1 MSDADTPAV
10 TRLDEPRDATG
21 QGASAG
27 DPERP
32 AAAEGATA
40 SGAPELAGAG
50 EPASAGVGARRERGE
65 LRDTTGDT
73 PDRGRAHASG
83 ELRDTTGDAEDGSG
97 LRATDRVR
105 RALEALRGWLGPP
118 RGYVLTRWLIL
129 RLLGV
134 VYLFAFLGI
143 VWQGLPLLGEH
154 GLTPAGA
161 YVERL
166 RDAGL
171 AFQDVPSVF
180 LLDPSDAALLGWAIV
195 GVALSAALLLG
206 YANLPSLA
214 VLWLIYGS
222 YERIGQLWWG
232 FGWEIQLLE
241 TTVVAACLV
250 HPWDPRPLRAPAPPR
265 TAIVLMRWLAFRIM
279 LGAGL
284 IKLRGDPCW
293 TALTCL
299 DAHFE
304 TQPIPNPLSPL
315 FHHLPHAVHA
325 AGVVFN
331 HIVEVGLP
339 WFAFGPRRLRL
350 VAALGMLGFQLV
362 LILSGNLAFLN
373 WLTVVPVIAL
383 LDDDFVVRCVPRRW
397 RDRLRAT
404 STAPRPPRLGH
415 RIFVGCIAALV
426 AYKSIPVVENLAA
439 RHHHQAMNQSYDRLA
454 LVNTYGAFGSVG
466 MERYELVIEGTRDAD
481 PTTARWSAY
490 ELPCKPGAL
499 DRRPCVLGPYHR
511 RLDWLIWFAAMYDR
525 PQPWVLHLVWKLLD
539 GDRGIREL
547 LAGDPFGGDAPRF
560 VRIQRF
566 RYHLEPYSSPT
577 WWTRDDE
584 QPWLSPV
591 ALDTPG
597 LRETLERFGMPS
609 PTLR

>member
-1 MSDADTPAV
+1 M
-10 TRLDEPRDATG
+10 DE
-21 QGASAG
+21 
-27 DPERP
+27 
-32 AAAEGATA
+32 
-40 SGAPELAGAG
+40 
-50 EPASAGVGARRERGE
+50 
-65 LRDTTGDT
+65 
-73 PDRGRAHASG
+73 
-83 ELRDTTGDAEDGSG
+83 AEDV
-97 LRATDRVR
+97 RAATPLQQLVR
-105 RALEALRGWLGPP
+105 WLPP
-118 RGYVLTRWLIL
+118 ARGYVLTRWLIL

-143 VWQGLPLLGEH
+143 LWQGLPLVGAH

-161 YVERL
+161 YVDQL
-166 RDAGL
+166 RGGGL
-171 AFQDVPSVF
+171 TFWDVPSVF
-180 LLDPSDAALLGWAIV
+180 LLDASDAALRGWAIA
-195 GVALSAALLLG
+195 GVVLAAALVAG

-214 VLWLIYGS
+214 ALWLIYGS

-241 TTVVAACLV
+241 TTVIAACLV
-250 HPWDPRPLRAPAPPR
+250 HPWDPRPLRAPAPPI

-293 TALTCL
+293 TELTCL

-331 HIVEVGLP
+331 HVAEVVLP

-350 VAALGMLGFQLV
+350 VAVLGMLAFQLV

-383 LDDDFVVRCVPRRW
+383 LDDDFLLRCTPERLRGWLRTRSARSRTPRR
-397 RDRLRAT
+397 
-404 STAPRPPRLGH
+404 GH

-426 AYKSIPVVENLAA
+426 AIKSWPVIANLAS
-439 RHHHQAMNQSYDRLA
+439 HHQAMNRSYDRLA

-466 MERYELVIEGTRDAD
+466 MERYELVIEGTRDPD
-481 PTTARWSAY
+481 PATARWSAY
-490 ELPCKPGAL
+490 ELPCKPGDLA
-499 DRRPCVLGPYHR
+499 RRPCVLGPYHR
-511 RLDWLIWFAAMYDR
+511 RLDWLIWFAAMSEQPRD
-525 PQPWVLHLVWKLLD
+525 PWVLHLVWKLLD

-547 LAGDPFGGDAPRF
+547 LAVDPFGGAAPRF
-560 VRIQRF
+560 VRIRRF
-566 RYHLEPYSSPT
+566 QYHLAPYGSPT
-577 WWTRDDE
+577 WWTRDHE
-584 QPWLSPV
+584 QPWLPPV

-597 LRETLERFGMPS
+597 LREALERFDMPS

>member
-1 MSDADTPAV
+1 MSDADDTPPAAAGD
-10 TRLDEPRDATG
+10 TAGD
-21 QGASAG
+21 G
-27 DPERP
+27 DPEGGAQVRVAP
-32 AAAEGATA
+32 PFAEVL
-40 SGAPELAGAG
+40 ERL
-50 EPASAGVGARRERGE
+50 RR
-65 LRDTTGDT
+65 
-73 PDRGRAHASG
+73 
-83 ELRDTTGDAEDGSG
+83 
-97 LRATDRVR
+97 RVS
-105 RALEALRGWLGPP
+105 PP
-118 RGYVLTRWLIL
+118 RDYVLTRWLIL

-134 VYLFAFLGI
+134 VYLCAFLGV

-161 YVERL
+161 YVAQL
-166 RDAGL
+166 RAAGQSL
-171 AFQDVPSVF
+171 WDVPSLFV
-180 LLDPSDAALLGWAIV
+180 LDPSDAALRGWAIA
-195 GVALSAALLLG
+195 GAALSLALVLG

-214 VLWLIYGS
+214 LLWLIYGS

-241 TTVVAACLV
+241 TTVIAACLV

-325 AGVVFN
+325 AGVVLN
-331 HIVEVGLP
+331 HVVEVGLP
-339 WFAFGPRRLRL
+339 WFAFGPRPLRL
-350 VAALGMLGFQLV
+350 VAGLGMLAFQLV
-362 LILSGNLAFLN
+362 LIVSGNLAFLN
-373 WLTVVPVIAL
+373 WLTVVPVLAL

-397 RDRLRAT
+397 RDWLRAT
-404 STAPRPPRLGH
+404 STAPRAPRRGH
-415 RIFVGCIAALV
+415 RIFVACIAALV
-426 AYKSIPVVENLAA
+426 AVKSIPVVANLAS
-439 RHHHQAMNQSYDRLA
+439 RHQAMNRSYDRLA

-466 MERYELVIEGTRDAD
+466 MQRFELVIEGTRDPD
-481 PTTARWSAY
+481 PATARWSAF

-511 RLDWLIWFAAMYDR
+511 RLDWLIWFAAMSDR
-525 PQPWVLHLVWKLLD
+525 PRDPWVIHLVWKLLD
-539 GDRGIREL
+539 GDRGIRAL
-547 LAGDPFGGDAPRF
+547 LDGDPFAGAAPRF
-560 VRIQRF
+560 VRIRRF
-566 RYHLEPYSSPT
+566 RYHLEPCGSPT

-584 QPWLSPV
+584 QPWLPPV

-597 LRETLERFGMPS
+597 LRETLEPYGMPS

>member
-1 MSDADTPAV
+1 MHPREGSKPRGAAGRDPSTGVTGASSQRRLREEYTDVAMSDADPPTATPGETA
-10 TRLDEPRDATG
+10 G
-21 QGASAG
+21 QGEAAG
-27 DPERP
+27 
-32 AAAEGATA
+32 AAAA
-40 SGAPELAGAG
+40 
-50 EPASAGVGARRERGE
+50 
-65 LRDTTGDT
+65 
-73 PDRGRAHASG
+73 
-83 ELRDTTGDAEDGSG
+83 DGG
-97 LRATDRVR
+97 LRATDRLR

-118 RGYVLTRWLIL
+118 RGYVVTRWLIL

-161 YVERL
+161 YVEQLHR
-166 RDAGL
+166 AGYTFWDL
-171 AFQDVPSVF
+171 PSVF
-180 LLDPSDAALLGWAIV
+180 LLDPSDAALRGWAIA
-195 GVALSAALLLG
+195 GVVLSAALAIG

-214 VLWLIYGS
+214 ALWLIYGS

-241 TTVVAACLV
+241 TTVIAACLV
-250 HPWDPRPLRAPAPPR
+250 HPWDPRPLRAPQPPR

-304 TQPIPNPLSPL
+304 TQPIPNLLSPW

-331 HIVEVGLP
+331 HVVEVGLP

-350 VAALGMLGFQLV
+350 VAALGMLGFQIV

-373 WLTVVPVIAL
+373 WLTVVPVLAL
-383 LDDDFVVRCVPRRW
+383 LDDDFAARCVPRRW
-397 RDRLRAT
+397 RDRVRAT
-404 STAPRPPRLGH
+404 SAAPRPPRRGH
-415 RIFVGCIAALV
+415 QVFVACIAALV
-426 AYKSIPVVENLAA
+426 AVKSVAVVNNLAS
-439 RHHHQAMNQSYDRLA
+439 HHQAMNRSYDRLA

-481 PTTARWSAY
+481 PATARWSAY

-511 RLDWLIWFAAMYDR
+511 RLDWLIWFAAMSD
-525 PQPWVLHLVWKLLD
+525 QPTEDSVWVLHLVWKVLD
-539 GDRGIREL
+539 GDRGIRAL
-547 LAGDPFGGDAPRF
+547 LGRDPFDGAPPRY
-560 VRIQRF
+560 VRIRRF
-566 RYHLEPYSSPT
+566 RYHLEPYAAPT

-584 QPWLSPV
+584 QLWLRPV
-591 ALDTPG
+591 ALEPPG
-597 LRETLERFGMPS
+597 LRETLEPYGMPS